1 MGATVVGVRFKRAS
15 KVYYFGPGNMPDLGP
30 GDEVIVETSRGR
42 EMGRIVVGP
51 QEVEDQEIIG
61 QLKPVERRATPLD
74 RLQAVRHQR
83 HEGAAL
89 QRCREMVAEHN
100 LPMKVV
106 GAEYNFDGTRL
117 VFAFTAEKRVD
128 FRELVREL
136 AKTFKAR
143 IELRQIG
150 VRDEAK
156 LMGGLGCCGRELCC
170 RAWLT
175 EFNPVSIKMAKH
187 QGLPLSPQE
196 ISGLC
201 GRLLCCLGFED
212 EFYVEARGR
221 LPKPGQ
227 MVVTQEGPGKVV
239 GVSALKG
246 TANVQLESEAV
257 IEVSAE
263 ELERATSPAQAAPAR
278 RTDEVDEDADDEG

>member
-15 KVYYFGPGNMPDLGP
+15 KVYYFGPGNLPDLGP

-106 GAEYNFDGTRL
+106 GAEYNYDGTRL

-212 EFYVEARGR
+212 EFYVVARSR
-221 LPKPGQ
+221 LPKTGQ
-227 MVVTQEGPGKVV
+227 MVITQEGPGKVL
-239 GVSALKG
+239 GVNVLKG
-246 TANVQLESEAV
+246 TANVQLESEAI

-263 ELERATSPAQAAPAR
+263 DLERASSSAQAAPAAR
-278 RTDEVDEDADDEG
+278 GDGADEDADDEG